1 MKASDTNRV
10 GGTNRTH
17 VPCGPSPVRATSTVV
32 PVAPVTPPASIVELQ
47 SVLGFAPDELQPRV
61 RDAFLGLLREVEGLR
76 AQLAHATAQLTD
88 LEKVAD
94 TDTLSPIANRR
105 AFVRELSR
113 MMAYAERYEITTS
126 LLFFDLNGL
135 KQIND
140 THGHAAGDAV
150 LVHTA
155 HILQENIRG
164 SDLVGRLGGDE
175 YAVILNNVSEAQANL
190 KAEQLLEAI
199 STTPVKYEGS
209 EFMISSAVGAY
220 TFGPGETPA
229 QVIQRADEA
238 MYKHKRALR
247 KER

>member
-1 MKASDTNRV
+1 MKATETNRIGSTQASAV
-10 GGTNRTH
+10 RANA
-17 VPCGPSPVRATSTVV
+17 PVRA
-32 PVAPVTPPASIVELQ
+32 ANAALPVTPPATIVELQ
-47 SVLGFAPDELQPRV
+47 GLLGASADDLSPRV

-76 AQLAHATAQLTD
+76 AQLAHATAQLGD

-113 MMAYAERYEITTS
+113 MMAYAERYDITTS

-140 THGHAAGDAV
+140 TYGHAAGDAV

-155 HILQENIRG
+155 GILQENIRG

-175 YAVILNNVSEAQANL
+175 YAVILNNVSEAQANT
-190 KAEQLLEAI
+190 KAEQLVGAI
-199 STTPVKYEGS
+199 STTPVPYQDTHLIVS
-209 EFMISSAVGAY
+209 TAVGVY
-220 TFGPGETPA
+220 TFGSGETPA
-229 QVIQRADEA
+229 IVIQRADEA
-238 MYKHKRALR
+238 MYKNKRELKA
-247 KER
+247 KA

>member
-1 MKASDTNRV
+1 MKATETNRV
-10 GGTNRTH
+10 SGTRAPA
-17 VPCGPSPVRATSTVV
+17 VRASAPVRATSAAA
-32 PVAPVTPPASIVELQ
+32 PVAPPATIVELQ
-47 SVLGFAPDELQPRV
+47 GVLGVSPDDLSPRV

-76 AQLAHATAQLTD
+76 AQLAHATAQLND

-113 MMAYAERYEITTS
+113 MMAYAERYDITTS

-140 THGHAAGDAV
+140 SHGHAAGDAV

-155 HILQENIRG
+155 GILQENIRG

-175 YAVILNNVSEAQANL
+175 YAVILNNVSEAQANA
-190 KAEQLLEAI
+190 KAEQLIAAI
-199 STTPVKYEGS
+199 STTPVPHEGQ
-209 EFMISSAVGAY
+209 ELRISSAVGVY

-229 QVIQRADEA
+229 IVIQRADEA
-238 MYKHKRALR
+238 MYKHKRAL
-247 KER
+247 KGTP